1 MSYKF
6 PRTEALLNS
15 FGNTLISRYR
25 EKIKEY
31 ASGQLYKTIN
41 FEITKGNSN
50 YIVTINLEEYWK
62 NISYGRKPGSRM
74 PPVEAIENWIKIRK
88 IIPRPLILHNKK
100 SIIPTVK
107 QLAFIIARSIA
118 KNGIKPRPFM
128 RDTIAETMETFKE
141 KLIITLKE
149 DIISEIQHE

>member
-31 ASGQLYKTIN
+31 ASGKLYNTIN
-41 FEITKGNSN
+41 FEITKGSSN

-74 PPVEAIENWIKIRK
+74 PPIEAIKNWIEYKKIL
-88 IIPRPLILHNKK
+88 PRPIQLK
-100 SIIPTVK
+100 SGKTVLPSTE
-107 QLAFIIARSIA
+107 QLAFVIARSIG
-118 KNGIKPRPFM
+118 KNGIEARPIARETVDQLNNEFIGDIKASIQ
-128 RDTIAETMETFKE
+128 RDIMS
-141 KLIITLKE
+141 IIE
-149 DIISEIQHE
+149 S

>member
-25 EKIKEY
+25 DKIKEY
-31 ASGQLYKTIN
+31 SSGKLYNTIN
-41 FEITKGNSN
+41 FEITKGSSN

-88 IIPRPLILHNKK
+88 IIPRPLILANKK

-118 KNGIKPRPFM
+118 KKGIKPRPFM
-128 RDTIAETMETFKE
+128 RETIAETVETFKE

>member
-6 PRTEALLNS
+6 SRTESLLNS
-15 FGNTLISRYR
+15 FAQTIVNRYKDKIS
-25 EKIKEY
+25 EY
-31 ASGQLYKTIN
+31 ASGKLYNTIN
-41 FEITKGNSN
+41 FEITKGSSN

-88 IIPRPLILHNKK
+88 IIPRPLILPNKK

-107 QLAFIIARSIA
+107 QLAYVIARSIA
-118 KNGIKPRPFM
+118 KKGIQQRPLM
-128 RDTIAETMETFKE
+128 RETIAETIETFKE

>member
-31 ASGQLYKTIN
+31 ASGKLYNTIN
-41 FEITKGNSN
+41 FEITKGSSN
-50 YIVTINLEEYWK
+50 YIVTINLEEYWR

-74 PPVEAIENWIKIRK
+74 PPVEAIEKWITVKK
-88 IIPRPLILHNKK
+88 IIPRPLILPNKK
-100 SIIPTVK
+100 SIIPTVQ

-118 KNGIKPRPFM
+118 KKGIQAKPFM
-128 RDTIAETMETFKE
+128 RETIAETIETFKD

>member
-15 FGNTLISRYR
+15 FAQTIVNRYR
-25 EKIKEY
+25 DKIKEY
-31 ASGQLYKTIN
+31 ASGKLYNTIN
-41 FEITKGNSN
+41 FEITKGSSN

-62 NISYGRKPGSRM
+62 NISYGRKPGRRM

-88 IIPRPLILHNKK
+88 IIPRPLILPNKK

-107 QLAFIIARSIA
+107 QLSFMIARSIA
-118 KNGIKPRPFM
+118 KKGIQPKPFM
-128 RDTIAETMETFKE
+128 RETIAETVETFKD

-149 DIISEIQHE
+149 DIISEIKHE

>member
-15 FGNTLISRYR
+15 LGNTLISRYR
-25 EKIKEY
+25 DKIKSY
-31 ASGQLYKTIN
+31 AAGKLYNTIN
-41 FEITKGNSN
+41 FEITKGSSN

-88 IIPRPLILHNKK
+88 IIPRPLILPNKK

-107 QLAFIIARSIA
+107 QLAYVIARSIA
-118 KNGIKPRPFM
+118 KKGIKQRPLM
-128 RDTIAETMETFKE
+128 RETIAETIETFKE

-149 DIISEIQHE
+149 DIISEIKHE

>member
-25 EKIKEY
+25 DKIKEY
-31 ASGQLYKTIN
+31 AAGKLYKTIN
-41 FEITKGNSN
+41 FEITKGSSN

-118 KNGIKPRPFM
+118 KKGIQAKPLM
-128 RDTIAETMETFKE
+128 RKTIAETVETFKE

-149 DIISEIQHE
+149 DIFSEIKDE

>member
-31 ASGQLYKTIN
+31 ASGKLYNTIN
-41 FEITKGNSN
+41 FEITKGSSN

-88 IIPRPLILHNKK
+88 IIPRPLILPNKK

-118 KNGIKPRPFM
+118 KKGIQPRPFM
-128 RDTIAETMETFKE
+128 RETIAETVETFKE

>member
-25 EKIKEY
+25 DKIKEY
-31 ASGQLYKTIN
+31 ASGTLYKTIN
-41 FEITKGNSN
+41 FEITKGSSN

-88 IIPRPLILHNKK
+88 IIPRPLILPNKK

-118 KNGIKPRPFM
+118 KKGIQPRPFM
-128 RDTIAETMETFKE
+128 RETIAETVETFKD

-149 DIISEIQHE
+149 DIISEIKHE

>member
-31 ASGQLYKTIN
+31 ASGKLYNTIN
-41 FEITKGNSN
+41 FEITKGSSN

-88 IIPRPLILHNKK
+88 IIPRPLILPNKK

-107 QLAFIIARSIA
+107 QLAFVIARSIA
-118 KNGIKPRPFM
+118 KKGIQPRKFM
-128 RDTIAETMETFKE
+128 RETIAETVETFKE

-149 DIISEIQHE
+149 DIISEIKHE

>member
-25 EKIKEY
+25 DKIKDY
-31 ASGQLYKTIN
+31 ASGKLYNTIN
-41 FEITKGNSN
+41 FEITKGSSN

-88 IIPRPLILHNKK
+88 IIPRPLILPNKK

-118 KNGIKPRPFM
+118 KKGIQPRPFM
-128 RDTIAETMETFKE
+128 RETIAETVETFKD

>member
-41 FEITKGNSN
+41 FEITKGSSN

-88 IIPRPLILHNKK
+88 IIPRPLTLPNKK

-118 KNGIKPRPFM
+118 KKGIKARPFM
-128 RDTIAETMETFKE
+128 RETIAETMETFKT

-149 DIISEIQHE
+149 DIISEIKDE

>member
-25 EKIKEY
+25 DKIKDY
-31 ASGQLYKTIN
+31 ASGKLYNTIN
-41 FEITKGNSN
+41 FEITKGSSN

-118 KNGIKPRPFM
+118 KKGIQPRPFM
-128 RDTIAETMETFKE
+128 RETIAETVETFKD